1 MRLALYVTCLVDLMR
16 PSIGFASLRLLES
29 LGADVFVPEGQTC
42 CGQPAWSAGDRRLS
56 VALAC
61 KAIAELEGYDYVVVP
76 SGSCTDQ
83 IRNVYPQLFAD
94 DDQWGRGRGH
104 WPGVPTS

>member
-1 MRLALYVTCLVDLMR
+1 M
-16 PSIGFASLRLLES
+16 
-29 LGADVFVPEGQTC
+29 PEGRTC

-56 VALAC
+56 VALAS

-76 SGSCTDQ
+76 SGSYTDQ

-94 DDQWGRGRGH
+94 DAQWAII
-104 WPGVPTS
+104 GVPQSMIENPPPKKEKEE